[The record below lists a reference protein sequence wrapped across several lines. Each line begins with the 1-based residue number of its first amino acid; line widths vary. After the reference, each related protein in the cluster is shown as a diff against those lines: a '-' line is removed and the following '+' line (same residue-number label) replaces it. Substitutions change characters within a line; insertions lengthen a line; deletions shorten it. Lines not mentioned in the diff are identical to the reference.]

1 MEIMSSALKTRIPE
15 AEFLM
20 PQGGYYFWIKF
31 PEEIDAN
38 VLEKLAFNLGV
49 TLRPGVAFSGQNLFS
64 NCIRLCFA
72 LSDIEDIT
80 EGINRLGQAYDKY
93 ISG

>member
-1 MEIMSSALKTRIPE
+1 M
-15 AEFLM
+15 
-20 PQGGYYFWIKF
+20 
-31 PEEIDAN
+31 
-38 VLEKLAFNLGV
+38 AFNQGV